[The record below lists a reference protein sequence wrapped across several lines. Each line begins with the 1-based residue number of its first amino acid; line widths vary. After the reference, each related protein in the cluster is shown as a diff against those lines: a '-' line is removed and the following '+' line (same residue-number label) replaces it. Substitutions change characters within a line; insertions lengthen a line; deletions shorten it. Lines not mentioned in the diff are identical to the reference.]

1 MHQGI
6 RKTLGGQRKRYS
18 QCLTTATKP
27 VQDLVLLI
35 DFDVRVFV
43 LMDLSSIDTT
53 RMPQHIAIIMDGN
66 GRWAKKNSLPRVQGH
81 WEGVKSVD
89 RIVTLCRKLEIKA
102 LTLYS
107 FSNENWN
114 RPPVEINSLMKILD
128 HYLQKELARMKNE
141 NICFNTIGHI
151 EELPGEIKKLL
162 THAKNY
168 TKECDG
174 MTLTLALN
182 YGGRQEILD
191 AVQQVAKKIHSGE
204 LRLKDINYSVFEN
217 FLHTKSLP
225 ELDLLI
231 RTSGELRISN
241 FLLYQIAYTELHY
254 TKVLWPEFKESDL
267 LSAIIDYQGRER
279 RFGMTQE
286 QIIKA

>member
-1 MHQGI
+1 
-6 RKTLGGQRKRYS
+6 
-18 QCLTTATKP
+18 
-27 VQDLVLLI
+27 
-35 DFDVRVFV
+35 
-43 LMDLSSIDTT
+43 
-53 RMPQHIAIIMDGN
+53 MPRHIAIIMDGN

-89 RIVTLCRKLEIKA
+89 RIVAFCRKLDIDA

-128 HYLQKELARMKNE
+128 FYLNKELERMKNE
-141 NICFNTIGHI
+141 NIRFNTIGHI
-151 EELPGEIKKLL
+151 EELPTDIQKLL
-162 THAKNY
+162 AHAKDL

-182 YGGRQEILD
+182 YGGRQEILH
-191 AVQQVAKKIHSGE
+191 AVQQVVKKINSGE
-204 LRLKDINYSVFEN
+204 LRAEDIDYSVFES
-217 FLHTKSLP
+217 FLHTNSLP

-231 RTSGELRISN
+231 RTSGELRLSN
-241 FLLYQIAYTELHY
+241 FLLYQIAYTELYY
-254 TKVLWPEFKESDL
+254 TKVLWPEFKEEDL
-267 LSAIIDYQGRER
+267 LNAIIDYQGRER

-286 QIIKA
+286 QIIKT